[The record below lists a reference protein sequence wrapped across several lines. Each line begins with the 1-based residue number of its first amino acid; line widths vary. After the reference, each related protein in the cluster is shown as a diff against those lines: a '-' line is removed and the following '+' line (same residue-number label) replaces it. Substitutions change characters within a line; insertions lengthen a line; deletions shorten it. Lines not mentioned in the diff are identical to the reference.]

1 MRRPISS
8 IFELTHP
15 ILKPMAQYRTAII
28 AEHGGQSIIIMTK
41 LADAAGVS
49 RQTLSTVVRRG
60 TCAPITAGRVAI
72 TQVIM
77 TIASLFSALS
87 GTTVEQ
93 SEKSAEALNGETS
106 AIKGT
111 GAAAKKAAKS
121 LAAFDEINQLSSAST
136 ATSGGGSSSSGAIAP
151 SFSGLDDASSKIKTI
166 ADLVLTV
173 GAGLLLWKISSAF
186 TKNLLGT
193 TILFVGLAMWYTGL
207 PEIAH
212 IFSVLKDVGLLVTF
226 YLVGCV
232 SNKFCDF
239 RMHKRLVLLSVAIV
253 GLLYLGVDL
262 LHPTMPG
269 VPATVAAVLFAAFLL
284 LSPAFSQYLFFA
296 DWSKELRAA
305 CMPGKAVAVTA
316 NWSYKGGGGGGSSN
330 KYCTITATAGKGGSI
345 SPNGN
350 VSVREDLDKTFTITS
365 STGYVISDVLVNSKS
380 VGAVRSYTFTNVRS
394 NQTISVTF
402 KAADRTNPQS
412 GVGFQ
417 DVADDAYYAQAVA
430 CRTIGRRTVV
440 CVLLNEGRFT
450 GKPYQTHI
458 GTMNFHLMKMRMIVE
473 LRSSV

>member
-1 MRRPISS
+1 MNISS
-8 IFELTHP
+8 NRIE
-15 ILKPMAQYRTAII
+15 ILL
-28 AEHGGQSIIIMTK
+28 AERKMSMTK

-193 TILFVGLAMWYTGL
+193 TILFVGLAMAIGGCIEYIKAFADAWNNGVDWGNLAKNILST
-207 PEIAH
+207 A
-212 IFSVLKDVGLLVTF
+212 GLLAGLGILGGKTAVAF
-226 YLVGCV
+226 GLVVIGC
-232 SNKFCDF
+232 SD
-239 RMHKRLVLLSVAIV
+239 LVLGFHDVIENGANLQNTFLVIK
-253 GLLYLGVDL
+253 GLLEGGIGLSILTKSWIPLAIAGIASLIY
-262 LHPTMPG
+262 
-269 VPATVAAVLFAAFLL
+269 FAAYATGHAQELMQGVNDFLTGV
-284 LSPAFSQYLFFA
+284 F
-296 DWSKELRAA
+296 
-305 CMPGKAVAVTA
+305 TA
-316 NWSYKGGGGGGSSN
+316 NWSLAWDGIKEIALAVWDSIRDAGKLLWTN
-330 KYCTITATAGKGGSI
+330 ITAKMATAAKWMQD
-345 SPNGN
+345 N
-350 VSVREDLDKTFTITS
+350 VWTPLDKKVNEFVENVHLTWIGFIN
-365 STGYVISDVLVNSKS
+365 GLISAVESFVNSFIGGINDII
-380 VGAVRSYTFTNVRS
+380 GATK
-394 NQTISVTF
+394 I
-402 KAADRTNPQS
+402 D
-412 GVGFQ
+412 
-417 DVADDAYYAQAVA
+417 
-430 CRTIGRRTVV
+430 IRRK
-440 CVLLNEGRFT
+440 E
-450 GKPYQTHI
+450 
-458 GTMNFHLMKMRMIVE
+458 E
-473 LRSSV
+473 A